1 LSRLVAPTG
10 TKSCADLLSWL
21 VTPTGTKGIILSRLE
36 SLPETNTGNRR
47 IHQFYLSPALSSSPL
62 TLSSSFPHVFFQT
75 QPPISLPP
83 SDSLLPPRRGQ
94 GPVSRH
100 RRTAG
105 ERAGMGGGAARR
117 PTVPAQPGEAPP
129 SAAAGRRASTE
140 RGPARARAGQR
151 AAAAAA
157 RPASRA
163 GMGGGAARRPT
174 VAAQPGEAPPSAA
187 DEPGGDGRGRGPAT
201 RRRCASRRASAMR
214 GLRAGKLRLSAGG
227 RGRRPVSSSRRRR
240 ATRRWERGRSPPWA
254 GEGMERSPT
263 RSVFVILFVCDCANE
278 F

>member
-1 LSRLVAPTG
+1 MSRLVAPTG
-10 TKSCADLLSWL
+10 TKRCADLLSRL

-83 SDSLLPPRRGQ
+83 SDSLLPPRRRQ

-100 RRTAG
+100 RRTDG
-105 ERAGMGGGAARR
+105 EPGRDGRGRSPVTHRRRTTRGG
-117 PTVPAQPGEAPP
+117 
-129 SAAAGRRASTE
+129 STKCG
-140 RGPARARAGQR
+140 RGPASLDRARAGAGAR
-151 AAAAAA
+151 
-157 RPASRA
+157 RPASSR
-163 GMGGGAARRPT
+163 
-174 VAAQPGEAPPSAA
+174 SCCAA

-263 RSVFVILFVCDCANE
+263 RSVFVILFICDCANE

>member
-1 LSRLVAPTG
+1 MSRLVAPTG
-10 TKSCADLLSWL
+10 TKSCADILSRL

-100 RRTAG
+100 RRADG
-105 ERAGMGGGAARR
+105 EPGRDGRGRSPVTHRRSTTRGG
-117 PTVPAQPGEAPP
+117 
-129 SAAAGRRASTE
+129 STKCG

-157 RPASRA
+157 RPASLA
-163 GMGGGAARRPT
+163 GMGAGGAGNPT
-174 VAAQPGEAPPSAA
+174 
-187 DEPGGDGRGRGPAT
+187 
-201 RRRCASRRASAMR
+201 
-214 GLRAGKLRLSAGG
+214 
-227 RGRRPVSSSRRRR
+227 
-240 ATRRWERGRSPPWA
+240 
-254 GEGMERSPT
+254 
-263 RSVFVILFVCDCANE
+263 
-278 F
+278 